1 MSADRARSG
10 YDPAVSALAEQL
22 RRETLR
28 AARAATA
35 QARLETALRL
45 GDSDVALRAAA
56 TGRPEAEARRDFAR
70 QRARGRRSST
80 AAER

>member
-1 MSADRARSG
+1 MNARRERSG
-10 YDPAVSALAEQL
+10 YDPGVSALAEQL

-45 GDSDVALRAAA
+45 GDSDVALRRAA
-56 TGRPEAEARRDFAR
+56 TGQAEAEARRELAR